1 MSKNNGSFF
10 LGALFGAS
18 IAGVA
23 ALLYAPKTG
32 KELRAD
38 IAEEVES
45 LLVQAN
51 DYKEHAEE
59 RSVEFYDTV
68 AEATEDIKVNLKY
81 NMDQLKTQ
89 LSGVTDEMADDFDHV
104 KEELKVSKDIVANE
118 AQHASDV
125 ISQAAGDASVYAEV
139 AADEVKAA
147 TQDSAETIKEATQQD
162 DVSTEN

>member
-1 MSKNNGSFF
+1 MSKGSGSFF

-38 IAEEVES
+38 IANEVDN

-51 DYKEHAEE
+51 DYREHAEE

-104 KEELKVSKDIVANE
+104 KEELKVSKDVVVNE
-118 AQHASDV
+118 AQHTGDV
-125 ISQAAGDASVYAEV
+125 LSKAAEDTSVYAGV
-139 AADEVKAA
+139 AAEEVKVAA
-147 TQDSAETIKEATQQD
+147 QDSAETIKEATQQD
-162 DVSTEN
+162 DSTEI